1 MSVIHVEDMAYV
13 RYQAP
18 DLDKMEAFLTD
29 FGLQRVERNDHVLY
43 MRACG
48 TAPVVHITEKGES
61 ANLGIGLRARSEADL
76 FRLAEHTGLPVES
89 NTEPGGGKLVRLQ
102 DPDGLRVD
110 VLHGQSPVEPVA
122 VRDPIEVNPA
132 VARRRFGKVVRVPRG
147 PSHVM
152 RCGHVA
158 LLVADFRK
166 SLAFYGDLLGLRPSD
181 TYYAGSPENTIAAFM
196 HCSLGETYTD
206 HHTLALINASDGVG
220 RFDHSAFEV
229 LDLDDLMRG
238 NEHLAGKG
246 HAHSWGIGRHVQG
259 SQLFDY
265 WRDPFGH
272 KIEHWTD
279 GDLVNDATPVGNAAI
294 SGDEL
299 SQWAPALQPEFF
311 K

>member
-1 MSVIHVEDMAYV
+1 MPVIHVEDMAYV

-18 DLDKMEAFLTD
+18 DLDEMEAFLTD
-29 FGLQRVERNDHVLY
+29 FGLLRAARSDRALY
-43 MRACG
+43 MRARG
-48 TAPVVHITEKGES
+48 SAPVAHITEQG
-61 ANLGIGLRARSEADL
+61 AAATLGIGLRARAEADL
-76 FRLAEHTGLPVES
+76 YRLAEHVGVAVED
-89 NTEPGGGKLVRLQ
+89 NGEPGGGKIVRLG
-102 DPDGLRVD
+102 DPDGMQVD
-110 VLHGQSPVEPVA
+110 VLYGQTPVEPLP
-122 VRDPIEVNPA
+122 VRAPVVLNPA
-132 VARRRFGKVVRVPRG
+132 VGRRRFGEVVRIPPG

-166 SLAFYGDLLGLRPSD
+166 SLAFYRDVLGFLPSD
-181 TYYAGSPENTIAAFM
+181 TYYAGAPDNTVAAFM
-196 HCSLGETYTD
+196 HCGLGDTYTD
-206 HHTLALINASDGVG
+206 HHTVALITAQDGIG
-220 RFDHSAFEV
+220 RFDHAAFEV

-246 HAHSWGIGRHVQG
+246 RAHSWGIGRHIQG

-279 GDLVNDATPVGNAAI
+279 GDLVNDATPVGNAAAA
-294 SGDEL
+294 GNEL
-299 SQWAPALQPEFF
+299 FQWAPPLTPEFF